1 MPSFADL
8 MGMVMRTL
16 QSPREGAHEVLAI
29 GIPREAIWLVIAI
42 VVVLSAFLGQVVALL
57 TGGEAAMGGLLGSP
71 VVSGILQLLAILLT
85 IAAVYWVGRAMG
97 GTGTF
102 TDAAILI
109 SWLQF
114 VMICV
119 QLVQIAALLFVPP
132 LAGLIF
138 IAALGIFLWIL
149 TEFVCV
155 LHEFKSR
162 GQVFAMIIVSAFT
175 IAFFASILLTLLGL
189 GVPMPVGEA

>member
-1 MPSFADL
+1 MPSLADL
-8 MGMVMRTL
+8 LGMVMRTL

-29 GIPREAIWLVIAI
+29 GVPREAVWMLIAI
-42 VVVLSAFLGQVVALL
+42 VVVISAFMGQLV
-57 TGGEAAMGGLLGSP
+57 GLLAGGGDAAGGMFGGP
-71 VVSGILQLLAILLT
+71 FVSGFLQLPAILLT
-85 IAAVYWVGRAMG
+85 IGGVYGIGRAMG
-97 GTGTF
+97 GTGTL

-119 QLVQIAALLFVPP
+119 QIVQIAALLFVPP

-138 IAALGIFLWIL
+138 IAALILFLWIL
-149 TEFVCV
+149 TEFVAV
-155 LHEFKSR
+155 LHEFQSR
-162 GQVFAMIIVSAFT
+162 AQVFVMIIVSAFT

-189 GVPMPVGEA
+189 GIPVPTGGA